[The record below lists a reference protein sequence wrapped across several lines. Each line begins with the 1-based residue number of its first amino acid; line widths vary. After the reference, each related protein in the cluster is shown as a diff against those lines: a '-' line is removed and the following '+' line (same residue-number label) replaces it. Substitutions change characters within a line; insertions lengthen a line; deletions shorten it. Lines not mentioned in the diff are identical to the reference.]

1 MKGGNSEGKM
11 IGAKDVGDML
21 GVSESKAYG
30 YIRDMNAELQRSG
43 FMTVRGKIPL
53 SYVEKR
59 FFGFQ
64 EQGGGAD
71 G

>member
-1 MKGGNSEGKM
+1 MGKM

-21 GVSESKAYG
+21 GVSESKAYA
-30 YIRDMNAELQRSG
+30 YIRDMNAELQHSG
-43 FMTVRGKIPL
+43 FMTVRGKVPL

-64 EQGGGAD
+64 EYGGG
-71 G
+71 GNGGI